1 MYSYVEENYLK
12 ALLALTN
19 EKGEVS
25 TLALSQSL
33 NIKMPTVNSMMKKFS
48 EKGLVHYQ
56 SYKPFKLT
64 EKGLKEAG
72 LILRKHRLTEIYL
85 VEKMGFSWEEVH
97 EIAEQLEHVHSDKFF
112 EKMDKL
118 LDYPKFDPHGSP
130 IPDVDGKLEW
140 VHYKKLS
147 ECKVGDKVLLAAV
160 MNSSREFL
168 KYLNSKKLTL
178 GLELEVI
185 QIEEFDK
192 SMTLKIISSNRVEV
206 LSNLVTE
213 KLLIKNN

>member
-1 MYSYVEENYLK
+1 MYSYIEENYLK
-12 ALLALTN
+12 ALLILAN

-25 TLALSQSL
+25 TLVLSQSL
-33 NIKMPTVNSMMKKFS
+33 HIKMPTVNSMMKKFS

-85 VEKMGFSWEEVH
+85 VQKMGFSWEEVH
-97 EIAEQLEHVHSDKFF
+97 EIAEQVEHIHSDKFF
-112 EKMDKL
+112 KKMDEL

-130 IPDVDGKLEW
+130 IPNVEGKLEW
-140 VHYKKLS
+140 VHYNKLS
-147 ECKVGDKVLLAAV
+147 DCKVGNKVLFSAV
-160 MNSSREFL
+160 LNSSTEFL
-168 KYLNSKKLTL
+168 KYLNSKNLML

-185 QIEEFDK
+185 HIEEFDK
-192 SMTLKIISSNRVEV
+192 SMTLNIISSNRIEI
-206 LSNLVTE
+206 LSNQVTE